1 MPPGRVQ
8 KTDQSGDL
16 APTPVLD
23 SRRHGCDPDR
33 VLRDLTTADAR
44 AVAGI
49 ARAARAAAIHGLPDL
64 HTPAE
69 DVAFYAAQ
77 IASSRGAAWV
87 DDLGEVAGFVLWR
100 DDLVEHLYVHPDR
113 WRRGIG
119 TQLLGAAL
127 AESGDREVRLWT
139 FQANARALGFYRAHG
154 FRIIAS
160 TDGSGTEERLPD
172 HQMSWRP
179 GGPERRP
186 AG

>member
-1 MPPGRVQ
+1 M
-8 KTDQSGDL
+8 
-16 APTPVLD
+16 
-23 SRRHGCDPDR
+23 
-33 VLRDLTTADAR
+33 AR
-44 AVAGI
+44 I
-49 ARAARAAAIHGLPDL
+49 ARVARAAAIPGLPGL

-69 DVAFYAAQ
+69 DADFYAAQ

-139 FQANARALGFYRAHG
+139 FQANALALGFYLAHG

-160 TDGSGTEERLPD
+160 TDGSGNEERLPD
-172 HQMSWRP
+172 HQVAWRP